1 MKMKNRYRLQVAV
14 LTCLAILVGMTSTA
28 FAMDHPAVQLL
39 DHNGQPIPAVA
50 GPNAAYSS
58 MKTCNFCHDS
68 EMIEK
73 HSYHAQIGTTEQKG
87 WMAFNPNSPDKYKA
101 GVATKGKS
109 WVQSP
114 GHVGKW

>member
-1 MKMKNRYRLQVAV
+1 MKKQYRLQMVLLSFLAV
-14 LTCLAILVGMTSTA
+14 LVGVAGSA
-28 FAMDHPAVQLL
+28 FAMDHMNVPLL
-39 DHNGQPIPAVA
+39 DHNGQPIAASA
-50 GPNAAYSS
+50 GATTAFSAR
-58 MKTCNFCHDS
+58 KTCNFCHDS
-68 EMIEK
+68 AHIEQ
-73 HSYHAQIGTTEQKG
+73 HSYHAQIGANEQKG

>member
-1 MKMKNRYRLQVAV
+1 MKKSYRLQLAV
-14 LTCLAILVGMTSTA
+14 LSCLAVLAGLTSTS
-28 FAMDHPAVQLL
+28 FAMDHPEVQLL
-39 DHNGQPIPAVA
+39 DHNGFPIAAAA
-50 GPNAAYSS
+50 GATTAYSS

-73 HSYHAQIGTTEQKG
+73 HSYHAQIGTNEMKG

-114 GHVGKW
+114 GHIGKW